1 MKFAVLLG
9 YTVAALGM
17 SMPTK
22 DALPVRAQT
31 FASLDR
37 GDDPVPHK
45 AINDCSGPGPRIK
58 VIWTHDGHID
68 DLIAGIHLAKSPKYE
83 IVGVVIGGTG
93 EASSAHTGARNYL
106 RVLEML
112 GLGHLADKH
121 MVGVGP
127 SIESFNEK
135 FEQGDLDCRFTDAWK
150 EPGLH
155 RDADLLGGVTNML
168 PFSEHSA
175 YDLQKNVSDFEDAAS
190 AYEHGDPGGYDARAY
205 AAHDYLS
212 TSDEVFHESVKLG
225 ATTVLSTDT
234 FTALNSFK
242 EAYNESFA
250 KLTDLYY
257 MGGSFREAEPNIRY
271 DTPAIV
277 QMISR
282 STTST
287 WSRHTRWSTSR
298 PLRGSP

>member
-1 MKFAVLLG
+1 MIMKFAVLLG

-17 SMPTK
+17 SMPIK

-37 GDDPVPHK
+37 GDDDPVPPHK
-45 AINDCSGPGPRIK
+45 AINDCSGPEPTK

-135 FEQGDLDCRFTDAWK
+135 FNQGEPADGGLECRFTDAWK

-212 TSDEVFHESVKLG
+212 TSDEVF
-225 ATTVLSTDT
+225 
-234 FTALNSFK
+234 
-242 EAYNESFA
+242 
-250 KLTDLYY
+250 
-257 MGGSFREAEPNIRY
+257 REIG
-271 DTPAIV
+271 
-277 QMISR
+277 
-282 STTST
+282 
-287 WSRHTRWSTSR
+287 RHHRAVNRHLHR
-298 PLRGSP
+298 PLQLQKDVPQIVCQADGSVLHGRLVRRGGGQHQVRHPSRQFGAERPQSQDLDD